1 MNPELALSTHM
12 AEVQYVAQLPGTRGC
27 YQSGGG
33 YICARAMVQLA
44 RKNEA
49 HLVKLAIPI
58 IPMLS
63 DYCFSD
69 TEAMTKYE
77 AEQAIGQ
84 RKIWR
89 LIGGPEV
96 GNYVSNNLLTTS
108 HQFEEM
114 RKDALLFPGK
124 ADEETLSKM
133 PPTIVWEA
141 EFDMYITEAT
151 R

>member
-1 MNPELALSTHM
+1 
-12 AEVQYVAQLPGTRGC
+12 
-27 YQSGGG
+27 
-33 YICARAMVQLA
+33 MVQLA
-44 RKNEA
+44 RKEEA
-49 HLVKLAIPI
+49 QLVKLAIPI

-69 TEAMTKYE
+69 TAAMTKYE

-89 LIGGPEV
+89 LIGGPDV

-141 EFDMYITEAT
+141 EFNIYISEAT
-151 R
+151 CNLHIS

>member
-1 MNPELALSTHM
+1 MIKYVSLHAADLGLDPARIAM
-12 AEVQYVAQLPGTRGC
+12 AGE
-27 YQSGGG
+27 SGGG
-33 YICARAMVQLA
+33 YICAGAMVQLA
-44 RKNEA
+44 RKEEA

-63 DYCFSD
+63 DYCFID
-69 TEAMTKYE
+69 TAAMTKYE

-96 GNYVSNNLLTTS
+96 GSSVTTS

-141 EFDMYITEAT
+141 EFDMYITEAK